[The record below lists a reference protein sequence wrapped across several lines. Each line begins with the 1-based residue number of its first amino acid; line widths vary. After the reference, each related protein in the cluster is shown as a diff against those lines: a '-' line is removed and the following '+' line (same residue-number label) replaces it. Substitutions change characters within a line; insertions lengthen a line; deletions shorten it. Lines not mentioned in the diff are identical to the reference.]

1 MMLRIKDGIIITFAS
16 IVIPSF
22 SFSTHACDYHDPRG
36 FGGAGGFGAFSHMTQ
51 LGETH
56 PLMRRHSSAFRS
68 AGLTL
73 KHQKTIVTPIAK
85 TQSVDINYHLP
96 TEYKNV
102 QLRFTSSDDILLKTS
117 NNISID
123 ALNGVYTLDF
133 VAKANGDNHILIWI
147 DAMKGSLPYS
157 KVQRIDVKAN

>member
-1 MMLRIKDGIIITFAS
+1 MVRIKDGSIITFAS
-16 IVIPSF
+16 IVISSF

-36 FGGAGGFGAFSHMTQ
+36 FGAFSHMTQ
-51 LGETH
+51 LGQTH
-56 PLMRRHSSAFRS
+56 PPTQRHSSAFRS
-68 AGLTL
+68 AGLSL
-73 KHQKTIVTPIAK
+73 KHEKTIVTSIAK

-96 TEYKNV
+96 TAYKNV
-102 QLRFTSSDDILLKTS
+102 YLRFTSSEDILLKTS

-123 ALNGVYTLDF
+123 ALNGVYTIDF
-133 VAKANGDNHILIWI
+133 VVKANGDNHILIWI